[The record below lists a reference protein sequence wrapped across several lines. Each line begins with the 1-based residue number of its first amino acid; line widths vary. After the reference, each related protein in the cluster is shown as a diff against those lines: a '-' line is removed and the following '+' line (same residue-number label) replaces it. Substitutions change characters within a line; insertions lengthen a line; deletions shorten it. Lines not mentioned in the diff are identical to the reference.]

1 MKDQDLLIPRITCH
15 FIFAFLNGMLIV
27 ALGIKY
33 QNKKR
38 SPFDDHKVHMQ
49 IFLTSICIYCLLIGI
64 KIYTKTPRGHR
75 EQILSFAIYLFG
87 VLFSASLLSILLLRH
102 VFWVVLFVGVSIL
115 IILARHPLKISVCW
129 IIKVMVVKISTMF
142 SSIFKTKDSANGSN
156 NTTYPNPA
164 DLV

>member
-1 MKDQDLLIPRITCH
+1 LKDQDLPYH
-15 FIFAFLNGMLIV
+15 FIFAFVYAILFG
-27 ALGIKY
+27 ALQVKY
-33 QNKKR
+33 QNKKV

-49 IFLTSICIYCLLIGI
+49 IFLTSTCIYCMLIGI
-64 KIYTKTPRGHR
+64 KIYTKTPGGHR
-75 EQILSFAIYLFG
+75 EQILSSAICLFG
-87 VLFSASLLSILLLRH
+87 VLSLASLLSILLLRQ

-156 NTTYPNPA
+156 DTTYPNAA